1 MDGRENIGMEDKKL
15 FRISDV
21 AKMFHVSAGAG
32 FSQEITLID
41 DGMTSDSEKFV
52 TEIRLPICTAMNR

>member
-15 FRISDV
+15 FWISDV